1 MPKAEKLKKN
11 GLDTTA
17 LPEFP
22 YCFGEEGKTIWASSL
37 EEAERK
43 LKEQSDNS

>member
-22 YCFGEEGKTIWASSL
+22 YCFGEEGENDLGVESGGGRKEIERTI
-37 EEAERK
+37 
-43 LKEQSDNS
+43 